1 MKFETVSADD
11 LIRLKDE
18 LKFTSNQMAELTG
31 LANGRQFRRYT
42 SLADDP
48 KNGRKMSFHMLFYLA
63 ARMLALR
70 GIAITIDG
78 VYAEMRRVGATVDPA
93 ADSDSPEQVGE

>member
-1 MKFETVSADD
+1 MNFKTVTADD

-18 LKFTSNQMAELTG
+18 LNFSSNQMADLVG

-63 ARMLALR
+63 ARILALR
-70 GIAITIDG
+70 GTAITIDA
-78 VYAEMRRVGATVDPA
+78 VYAEMRRVGAKVDPLA
-93 ADSDSPEQVGE
+93 APDSDGDPQP

>member
-1 MKFETVSADD
+1 MNFETVTADD

-18 LKFTSNQMAELTG
+18 LNFTSNQMAHLVG

-63 ARMLALR
+63 ARILDLR
-70 GIAITIDG
+70 NVTITIDA
-78 VYAEMRRVGATVDPA
+78 VYAEMRRIGATVEPSAVPDPA
-93 ADSDSPEQVGE
+93 GDPQP